1 MNFSGNSNKMILL
14 SFIPELQRCLWVM
27 SPNETN
33 LRLVSA
39 DMQRLNAG
47 SDISLIQQGTD
58 TEPTLPESI
67 YGKVSTNTWCYYFE
81 KADLARQY
89 EEWDDVVRLWNEAQ
103 SNGQR
108 ADNGFEYIPFIEGFG
123 HLEDWEQVK
132 DLTRFSY
139 KVTAGLEPSL
149 CTALDGLT
157 QTAPASQARD
167 ETINNFKR

>member
-1 MNFSGNSNKMILL
+1 
-14 SFIPELQRCLWVM
+14 M

-39 DMQRLNAG
+39 DIQRLSAG
-47 SDISLIQQGTD
+47 SDISLIQQSTGV
-58 TEPTLPESI
+58 EPVLPESI
-67 YGKVSTNTWCYYFE
+67 YGKISTNTWCYYFE

-89 EEWDDVVRLWNEAQ
+89 EQWDEVIRLWNKAQ

-123 HLEDWEQVK
+123 HLEDWAQVK

-149 CTALDGLT
+149 CTALDRLAEN
-157 QTAPASQARD
+157 APASQARD
-167 ETINNFKR
+167 ETIKNLKDDLKCVNYQ